1 MSSIISGVTRQK
13 FINFLHDIAT
23 SSPLLTLTFRR
34 WYCNSFTNDSAKNE
48 SGISRHSWHFP
59 KINIDCHDNIH
70 RQIGKQGTDLTS
82 ALKALS
88 YGENIAKI
96 RPVCPDI
103 FNEIRLFLTMSYLT
117 LSNELHY
124 LWSCRAEVNHIFTQC
139 SHIISAVNRTFTQRY
154 CNSFSNDSAKN
165 ASGISRRSW
174 HFPLIAMA
182 TSLDKSENKV

>member
-1 MSSIISGVTRQK
+1 MATLFGCHGNVPWQIGKYGTYPSSTHKALSYSEKLAKICLVCPEIFNEIRLFFWPYRNRRFQMSSIISGVTRQK

-70 RQIGKQGTDLTS
+70 RQIGKQGTDLSS

-88 YGENIAKI
+88 YGEKI
-96 RPVCPDI
+96 VKIGPVYHEI
-103 FNEIRLFLTMSYLT
+103 F
-117 LSNELHY
+117 
-124 LWSCRAEVNHIFTQC
+124 
-139 SHIISAVNRTFTQRY
+139 
-154 CNSFSNDSAKN
+154 D
-165 ASGISRRSW
+165 
-174 HFPLIAMA
+174 
-182 TSLDKSENKV
+182 